1 VKKMKSG
8 MTLVELLVA
17 MTIIIIVVGIVYSLY
32 SYSFTQAMFFDQHWP
47 GQSAAQFSAFMITKY
62 LHNAST
68 AKATTTYNTPGNY
81 IILSKGSLCQRIVS
95 NNKINTVSTSVIAK
109 NIQSV
114 SFQATSTTSSPPSL
128 YVTVKIAGTGSATLT
143 TTIFLNNSSVQNTVS
158 TNSSTGTVLF
168 SQTMHFG
175 CKNS

>member
-1 VKKMKSG
+1 MKSG

-32 SYSFTQAMFFDQHWP
+32 SYSFTQTMFFDQHWP

-81 IILSKGSLCQRIVS
+81 IILSKGTLYQRIV
-95 NNKINTVSTSVIAK
+95 NNNSPISTNVIAK
-109 NIQSV
+109 NIQSI
-114 SFQATSTTSSPPSL
+114 SFQATSISSSL
-128 YVTVKIAGTGSATLT
+128 CVIVKIAGTGSATLT
-143 TTIFLNNSSVQNTVS
+143 TTIFLNNSSVQNTVL
-158 TNSSTGTVLF
+158 TRPGTVLF
-168 SQTMHFG
+168 Y
-175 CKNS
+175 K

>member
-1 VKKMKSG
+1 MKKMRNG

-32 SYSFTQAMFFDQHWP
+32 SYSFTQTMFFDQHWP

-68 AKATTTYNTPGNY
+68 ATVNPTTYNTQGNY

-114 SFQATSTTSSPPSL
+114 SFQATSISSSL
-128 YVTVKIAGTGSATLT
+128 CVIVKIAGTGSATLT
-143 TTIFLNNSSVQNTVS
+143 TTIFLNNSSVQNTVL
-158 TNSSTGTVLF
+158 TRPGTVLF
-168 SQTMHFG
+168 Y
-175 CKNS
+175 K

>member
-1 VKKMKSG
+1 MKSG

-32 SYSFTQAMFFDQHWP
+32 SYSFTQTMFFDQHWP

-81 IILSKGSLCQRIVS
+81 IILSQGTLYQRIVNS
-95 NNKINTVSTSVIAK
+95 SAISTNVIAK

-114 SFQATSTTSSPPSL
+114 SFQATSISSSL
-128 YVTVKIAGTGSATLT
+128 CVIVKIAGTGSATLT

-158 TNSSTGTVLF
+158 TRPGTVLF
-168 SQTMHFG
+168 Y
-175 CKNS
+175 K

>member
-17 MTIIIIVVGIVYSLY
+17 MTIIIIVVGIVYLLY
-32 SYSFTQAMFFDQHWP
+32 SYSFTQTMFFDQHWP

-68 AKATTTYNTPGNY
+68 ATVNPTTYNTPGNY
-81 IILSKGSLCQRIVS
+81 IILSKGTLYQRIVNS
-95 NNKINTVSTSVIAK
+95 SASTNVIAK

-114 SFQATSTTSSPPSL
+114 SFQATSISSSL
-128 YVTVKIAGTGSATLT
+128 CVIVKIAGTGSATLT
-143 TTIFLNNSSVQNTVS
+143 TTIFLNNSSVQNTVP
-158 TNSSTGTVLF
+158 TNSRTGTVLF
-168 SQTMHFG
+168 Y
-175 CKNS
+175 K

>member
-1 VKKMKSG
+1 MKSG

-32 SYSFTQAMFFDQHWP
+32 SYSFTQTMFFDQHWP

-114 SFQATSTTSSPPSL
+114 SFQATSISSSL
-128 YVTVKIAGTGSATLT
+128 CVIVNIVGTGSATLT

-158 TNSSTGTVLF
+158 TNSRTGTVLF
-168 SQTMHFG
+168 Y
-175 CKNS
+175 K

>member
-1 VKKMKSG
+1 VKKMRNG

-17 MTIIIIVVGIVYSLY
+17 MTIIIIVVGIVYLLY
-32 SYSFTQAMFFDQHWP
+32 SYSFTQTMFFDQHWP

-81 IILSKGSLCQRIVS
+81 IILSKGTLYQRIVNS
-95 NNKINTVSTSVIAK
+95 SASTNVIAK

-114 SFQATSTTSSPPSL
+114 SFQATSISSSL
-128 YVTVKIAGTGSATLT
+128 CVIVKIAGTGSATLT
-143 TTIFLNNSSVQNTVS
+143 TTIFLNNSSVQNTVP
-158 TNSSTGTVLF
+158 TNSRTGTVLF
-168 SQTMHFG
+168 Y
-175 CKNS
+175 K

>member
-1 VKKMKSG
+1 MKSG

-17 MTIIIIVVGIVYSLY
+17 MTIIIIVVGIVYLLY
-32 SYSFTQAMFFDQHWP
+32 SYSFTQTMFFDQHWP

-68 AKATTTYNTPGNY
+68 ATVNPTTYNTQGNY

-114 SFQATSTTSSPPSL
+114 SFQATSISSSL
-128 YVTVKIAGTGSATLT
+128 CVIVKIAGTGSATLT
-143 TTIFLNNSSVQNTVS
+143 TTIFLNNSSVQNTVP
-158 TNSSTGTVLF
+158 TNSRTGTVLF
-168 SQTMHFG
+168 Y
-175 CKNS
+175 K

>member
-32 SYSFTQAMFFDQHWP
+32 SYSFTQTMFFDQHWP

-81 IILSKGSLCQRIVS
+81 IILSKGTLCQRIVNS
-95 NNKINTVSTSVIAK
+95 SASTNVIAK

-114 SFQATSTTSSPPSL
+114 SFQATSISSSL
-128 YVTVKIAGTGSATLT
+128 CVIVKIAGTGSATLT
-143 TTIFLNNSSVQNTVS
+143 TTIFLNNSSVQNTVP
-158 TNSSTGTVLF
+158 TNSRTGTVLF
-168 SQTMHFG
+168 Y
-175 CKNS
+175 K

>member
-1 VKKMKSG
+1 MKSG

-32 SYSFTQAMFFDQHWP
+32 SYSFTQTMFFDQHWP

-68 AKATTTYNTPGNY
+68 ATVNPTTYNTPGNY
-81 IILSKGSLCQRIVS
+81 IILSKGTLCQRIVNS
-95 NNKINTVSTSVIAK
+95 SASTNVIAK

-114 SFQATSTTSSPPSL
+114 SFQATSISSSL
-128 YVTVKIAGTGSATLT
+128 CVIVKIAGTGSATLT
-143 TTIFLNNSSVQNTVS
+143 TTIFLNNSSVQNTVL
-158 TNSSTGTVLF
+158 TRPGTVLF
-168 SQTMHFG
+168 Y
-175 CKNS
+175 K

>member
-1 VKKMKSG
+1 MKSG

-32 SYSFTQAMFFDQHWP
+32 SYSFTQTMFFDQHWP

-68 AKATTTYNTPGNY
+68 ATVNPTTYKTQGNY
-81 IILSKGSLCQRIVS
+81 IILSKGTLYQRIV
-95 NNKINTVSTSVIAK
+95 NNNSAISTNVIAK
-109 NIQSV
+109 NIQSI
-114 SFQATSTTSSPPSL
+114 SFQVTSSPPSL

-143 TTIFLNNSSVQNTVS
+143 TTIFLNNSSVQNTVP
-158 TNSSTGTVLF
+158 TNSGTGTVLF
-168 SQTMHFG
+168 Y
-175 CKNS
+175 K

>member
-1 VKKMKSG
+1 MKSG

-32 SYSFTQAMFFDQHWP
+32 SYSFTQTMFFDQHWP

-81 IILSKGSLCQRIVS
+81 IILSQGTLYQRIVNS
-95 NNKINTVSTSVIAK
+95 SAISTNVIAK

-114 SFQATSTTSSPPSL
+114 SFQATSISSSL
-128 YVTVKIAGTGSATLT
+128 CVIVKIAGTGSATLT
-143 TTIFLNNSSVQNTVS
+143 TTIFLNNSSVQNTVL
-158 TNSSTGTVLF
+158 TRPGTVLF
-168 SQTMHFG
+168 Y
-175 CKNS
+175 K